1 MKIKFWK
8 KMWKKNVGKNFFF
21 LISKK
26 KFWKNN
32 FEKKIF
38 QKSCDKKN
46 FGKINSKTK
55 IFVTKLYSN
64 IDKCHAI
71 FALLAPF
78 DKTGRKTGSNE
89 NVCGI
94 WFKIGSV
101 ALALDARNA
110 AIWTKSEENIYHGL
124 RAVGNQ
130 DLLCNKKNGCPNGV
144 PKIWRSTLLQ

>member
-1 MKIKFWK
+1 MLEKI
-8 KMWKKNVGKNFFF
+8 FF
-21 LISKK
+21 L
-26 KFWKNN
+26 N

-94 WFKIGSV
+94 
-101 ALALDARNA
+101 
-110 AIWTKSEENIYHGL
+110 
-124 RAVGNQ
+124 
-130 DLLCNKKNGCPNGV
+130 
-144 PKIWRSTLLQ
+144 